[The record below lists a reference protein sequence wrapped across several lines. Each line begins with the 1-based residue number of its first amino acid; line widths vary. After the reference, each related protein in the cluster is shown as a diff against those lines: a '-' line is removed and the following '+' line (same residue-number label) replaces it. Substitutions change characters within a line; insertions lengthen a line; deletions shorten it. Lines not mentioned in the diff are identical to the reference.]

1 MRLTRT
7 CPRCGAQIEPS
18 HSPDSKECS
27 DNCITRHQAR
37 VASLEAALRALRRTR
52 HYTCDDEWYSCPKS
66 EFYTGN
72 SQHDGCNCGMDKIN
86 TVIDAALAAGG
97 TDAK

>member
-37 VASLEAALRALRRTR
+37 VASLEAALRDIEDIAT
-52 HYTCDDEWYSCPKS
+52 HYEQPYFTITEIVRVAGD
-66 EFYTGN
+66 
-72 SQHDGCNCGMDKIN
+72 
-86 TVIDAALAAGG
+86 ALAAGG
-97 TDAK
+97 TE